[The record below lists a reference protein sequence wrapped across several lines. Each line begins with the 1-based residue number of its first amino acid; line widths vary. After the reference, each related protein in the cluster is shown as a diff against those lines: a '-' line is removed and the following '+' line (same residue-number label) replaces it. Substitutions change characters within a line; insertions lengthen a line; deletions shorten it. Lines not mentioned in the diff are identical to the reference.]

1 MKDDLSSIFHKPE
14 FKQLLAKY
22 SDMIENH
29 TSIYLEPDEITLLA
43 EFYASMGNIRASE
56 EVVDYGLS
64 LHPDN
69 LDILIF
75 KCHNLIV
82 KGYTIEAQEVLNSI
96 ADTNDYEVRL
106 LQAELYL
113 AQKRNQEADELL
125 EQLYQDE
132 KDIDTMLDIA
142 HLYMDDHQK
151 KNAYHWLQKAS
162 SQDPDN
168 LGVLEELASYYFS
181 FGNPEEAADLYN
193 RLLDEAPYTIDFWHN
208 LIRCYLRMYKPEK
221 AMEAVDFAM
230 AIDETNLITWELKSN
245 ALLLENEIDKA
256 LECLFYIEKYTTE
269 KPYIQNIILSIYFL
283 TQNYQKVL
291 EYADKIT
298 KSGNLADFEMAA
310 LYHKKGYSHLQL
322 RNVQGCEE
330 DIEQGLAYDNHNSD
344 LYLLKGELQLT
355 EGKPEDAQQAF
366 HYGRLFA
373 EDETDAISY
382 TGNAYFHHKYWQQAL
397 SCFKE
402 QEGLA
407 PETMRI
413 HYYHIAYCYYRM
425 GLEEEML
432 TYLVRGAI
440 FSPESLKEEGQHHTP
455 FEEDAHFLELGKA
468 VFQKIENGEIN
479 PMKYLQ
485 D

>member
-43 EFYASMGNIRASE
+43 EFYASMGNIKACE
-56 EVVDYGLS
+56 EVVDYGVM

-69 LDILIF
+69 PDILIF
-75 KCHNLIV
+75 KCHNLII
-82 KGYTIEAQEVLNSI
+82 KGHTHEAQKLLNSI
-96 ADTNDYEVRL
+96 ADPNDYEVRL

-125 EQLYQDE
+125 NQLYQDE
-132 KDIDTMLDIA
+132 KNTDTMLDIA
-142 HLYMDDHQK
+142 HLYMDGHQK
-151 KNAYHWLQKAS
+151 KNAYYWLQKAS
-162 SQDPDN
+162 NEDPDN
-168 LGVLEELASYYFS
+168 LGLLEELASYHFS
-181 FGNPEEAADLYN
+181 FGNVEEAVDLYN

-221 AMEAVDFAM
+221 AMEAIDFAM
-230 AIDETNLITWELKSN
+230 AIDDTNLITWELKSN

-256 LECLFYIEKYTTE
+256 MECLFYIEKHTTE
-269 KPYIQNIILSIYFL
+269 KPYIQNIIMSIYFFM
-283 TQNYQKVL
+283 QNYQKVL

-298 KSGNLADFEMAA
+298 TSNNLANFEMAS
-310 LYHKKGYSHLQL
+310 LYHKKGYSRLQL
-322 RNVQGCEE
+322 GDLQACEE

-344 LYLLKGELQLT
+344 LYLLKGELELINGRM
-355 EGKPEDAQQAF
+355 EEAQQSF

-373 EDETDAISY
+373 EDEADSLSY
-382 TGNAYFHHKYWQQAL
+382 IGNAYFRHECWQQAL
-397 SCFKE
+397 NYFKE
-402 QEGLA
+402 QEELA
-407 PETMRI
+407 SETMHV
-413 HYYHIAYCYYRM
+413 HYYQIAYCYYQL
-425 GLEEEML
+425 GLQDEMF

-440 FSPESLKEEGQHHTP
+440 FSSELLKMEGQNNSP
-455 FEEDAHFLELGKA
+455 FSQGVQFLEQAKD
-468 VFQKIENGEIN
+468 VFTKIENGEIN

-485 D
+485 S

>member
-22 SDMIENH
+22 SDMINNH

-43 EFYASMGNIRASE
+43 EFYASMGNIRSCE

-82 KGYTIEAQEVLNSI
+82 KGYTTEAQEVFNSI
-96 ADTNDYEVRL
+96 ADPNDYEVRL

-125 EQLYQDE
+125 NQLYQDE

-142 HLYMDDHQK
+142 HLYMDEHQK
-151 KNAYHWLQKAS
+151 KNAYYWLQKAS
-162 SQDPDN
+162 NEAPNN
-168 LGVLEELASYYFS
+168 LGVLEELASYHFS
-181 FGNPEEAADLYN
+181 FGNPEEAVDLYN

-221 AMEAVDFAM
+221 AMEAIDFAM
-230 AIDETNLITWELKSN
+230 AIDDTNLITWELKSN

-269 KPYIQNIILSIYFL
+269 KPYIQNIIMSIYFL

-298 KSGNLADFEMAA
+298 TSGNLADFEMAS

-322 RNVQGCEE
+322 GDIQACEE

-355 EGKPEDAQQAF
+355 KGRTEEAQQAF
-366 HYGRLFA
+366 HYGQLFA
-373 EDETDAISY
+373 EDETDALSY
-382 TGNAYFHHKYWQQAL
+382 IGNAYFRHEYWQQAL
-397 SCFKE
+397 DYFRE
-402 QEGLA
+402 QEELA
-407 PETMRI
+407 SETMHG
-413 HYYHIAYCYYRM
+413 HYYQTAYCYYRL
-425 GLEEEML
+425 GLQNEML

-440 FSPESLKEEGQHHTP
+440 FSSESLKKEGQNNPP
-455 FEEDAHFLELGKA
+455 FNNDAHFLGLAKD
-468 VFQKIENGEIN
+468 VFMKIENGEIN

-485 D
+485 S

>member
-22 SDMIENH
+22 SDMINNH
-29 TSIYLEPDEITLLA
+29 TTIYLEPDEITLLA

-56 EVVDYGLS
+56 EVVNYGLS

-82 KGYTIEAQEVLNSI
+82 KGYTTEAQEVLNSI
-96 ADTNDYEVRL
+96 TDQSDYEVRL

-125 EQLYQDE
+125 NQLYQDE

-142 HLYMDDHQK
+142 HLYMDEHQK
-151 KNAYHWLQKAS
+151 KNAYSWLQKAVS
-162 SQDPDN
+162 EAPDN
-168 LGVLEELASYYFS
+168 LGVLEELASYHFS
-181 FGNPEEAADLYN
+181 FGNPEEAANLYN

-221 AMEAVDFAM
+221 AMEAIDFAM
-230 AIDETNLITWELKSN
+230 AIDDTNLITWELKSN
-245 ALLLENEIDKA
+245 ALLLENEIEQA
-256 LECLFYIEKYTTE
+256 LDCLFYIEKYTTE
-269 KPYIQNIILSIYFL
+269 KPYIQNIIMSIYFI

-298 KSGNLADFEMAA
+298 VSNNLTDFEMAS

-322 RNVQGCEE
+322 GNVQACEE

-344 LYLLKGELQLT
+344 LYLLRGELQLT
-355 EGKPEDAQQAF
+355 KGKPKDAQQAF

-373 EDETDAISY
+373 ENEAEAISY
-382 TGNAYFHHKYWQQAL
+382 AGNAYFRYEYWQQAL

-402 QEGLA
+402 QEKLA
-407 PETMRI
+407 PETM
-413 HYYHIAYCYYRM
+413 HGNYYLTAYCYYRS
-425 GLEEEML
+425 GQDEDML
-432 TYLVRGAI
+432 TYLVRGSI
-440 FSPESLKEEGQHHTP
+440 FSPESLKKEEQENTP
-455 FEEDAHFLELGKA
+455 FHNDTHFLEQAKA
-468 VFQKIENGEIN
+468 VFMKIENGEIN